1 MCASITPF
9 SRSVRAS
16 FHNDNMSK
24 ENRHDRN
31 ECNKRIL
38 LHMPELA
45 WGAAIRAKAREGEV
59 RESCASHAVQ
69 HELPQARSL
78 PERELPWLCSL
89 DRIGVRVMEKEN
101 YIYKLRDD
109 YDLSDNGERLRA
121 YLKSNEIQ
129 YEFLG
134 AEYGKALIR
143 FAMKLSVRDIEWVE
157 AHVQDIEALLR
168 WPLRLAKPSENV
180 LVLDPQVPFHEK
192 SVRIIP

>member
-1 MCASITPF
+1 
-9 SRSVRAS
+9 
-16 FHNDNMSK
+16 
-24 ENRHDRN
+24 
-31 ECNKRIL
+31 
-38 LHMPELA
+38 MPELA

-59 RESCASHAVQ
+59 RESCTRHAVQ

-192 SVRIIP
+192 SVRVIP